1 MKRIDFKTSL
11 NLKNKIYID
20 VRSPGEFET
29 DHIPGAINIPLL
41 NNDERAIIGTIYKK
55 EGGFN
60 ARVKGVDIV
69 SKKLVALVDKLIAET
84 NEYQNI
90 VFYCSRGGLRSLSMA
105 SFFKLVLD
113 KPVYIIDKG
122 YKDFRRYIVDY
133 FEKFDFRGNFLVID
147 GFTGSGKT
155 IILKK
160 LQNKGLPVIDLENLA
175 KHRGSVFGGVGIE
188 EKVSQKKFES
198 LIWKS
203 LTEIEENLIIVEGES
218 KHIGKCLLPNKF
230 YNLMNKSPHVWVETD
245 DNVRLKIIKEDYLKN
260 VKQLEQLIEPVKYL
274 KRLIGK
280 KNVEMLINEIKKKN
294 FDFVILYLL
303 HNYYDLLYKKGKL
316 PDEKFY
322 KKINFDNI
330 EQGVEKIE
338 KIYYELKK

>member
-1 MKRIDFKTSL
+1 MNRIDFQTSL

-20 VRSPGEFET
+20 VRSPGEYNT

-69 SKKLVALVDKLIAET
+69 SKKLVNLVDKLITET
-84 NEYQNI
+84 KEYQNI
-90 VFYCSRGGLRSLSMA
+90 IFYCSRGGLRSLSMA
-105 SFFKLVLD
+105 NFFKLVLD

-133 FEKFDFRGNFLVID
+133 FEKFDFRGKFLVVD

-155 IILKK
+155 VILKK
-160 LQNKGLPVIDLENLA
+160 LQNKSLPVIDLEDIA
-175 KHRGSVFGGVGIE
+175 KHRGSVFGGVGID
-188 EKVSQKKFES
+188 EKISQKKFES
-198 LIWKS
+198 LLWKN
-203 LTEIEENLIIVEGES
+203 LTGIKDSLIIVEGES

-230 YNLMNKSPHVWVETD
+230 YNLMNNSHHIWIETND
-245 DNVRLKIIKEDYLKN
+245 DVRLKIIKEDYLKN
-260 VKQLEQLIEPVKYL
+260 VFNMEQLIEPVTYL

-280 KNVEMLINEIKKKN
+280 KNVEMLITEIKKEN

-303 HNYYDLLYKKGKL
+303 HNYYDLLYKKGRL
-316 PDEKFY
+316 PADKFY
-322 KKINFDNI
+322 KKINFENV
-330 EQGVEKIE
+330 EQGAEQIE
-338 KIYYELKK
+338 KIYYELKR